1 MYLRHR
7 KLPVPRTELLAEDTD
22 SSSDNDSVGLRGES
36 AATEYLLPETRMNG
50 EGEAAWKSAC
60 SVAFSSLAEG
70 R

>member
-1 MYLRHR
+1 MRHR
-7 KLPVPRTELLAEDTD
+7 KLPVPLTELLAEDTD

-36 AATEYLLPETRMNG
+36 AAEYLLPETRMNG